1 LRRLPIIDIEPLR
14 RFPYFRRLWLGL
26 AVSQVGSQLALVAVF
41 YQVYLLTGSS
51 LYVGLVSLAQL
62 GPALVGSLLGGSVAD
77 AIDRRRM
84 LVVTQLAMTLC
95 SVGLALNSLS
105 GKPDLWPL
113 FVLAA
118 IGAGFA
124 GADGPARTAIMIN
137 LVPRDSI
144 PTANVLRQL
153 MAQISLVLGAAL
165 GGLLLARFSV
175 TTVYWIDVV
184 SFAAAIAASL
194 ALPALLPEGRGTKF
208 GLRSIVEGFRYL
220 RGRQA
225 IQGCFLADL
234 NAMVLGMPTALF
246 PAVAL
251 SHFHGGV
258 QVLGYLY
265 AAPGAG
271 ALTGMLLSGWTAR
284 VSRLGRAV
292 VLAIAAWGVSIA
304 AFGLSPWLWLA
315 LLMLAIAGCADV
327 ISAVFRSTILQ
338 VESPDRLRGRLSA
351 IQTAVVSAGPRLG
364 NAEAGLVAALVGAQ
378 GSIVIGGIGCVVGI
392 TAVARLMPRFSAYVM
407 RASSVGDESETSQAG
422 DATTE

>member
-77 AIDRRRM
+77 AIDRRRVM
-84 LVVTQLAMTLC
+84 VVTQLSMALC
-95 SVGLALNSLS
+95 SVGLALNSLG
-105 GKPDLWPL
+105 GKPALWPL

-118 IGAGFA
+118 MSAGFA
-124 GADGPARTAIMIN
+124 GADGPVRTAMMID
-137 LVPRDSI
+137 LVPWDSI
-144 PTANVLRQL
+144 PAANALRQL
-153 MAQISLVLGAAL
+153 LSQISLVLGPAL

-175 TTVYWIDVV
+175 PTVYWIDVA
-184 SFAAAIAASL
+184 SFAATIAASL
-194 ALPALLPEGRGTKF
+194 AVPALLPAGSGTKF
-208 GLRSIVEGFRYL
+208 GLRSILEGFHYL

-225 IQGCFLADL
+225 LQGCFLADL

-251 SHFHGGV
+251 SHFHGGT

-271 ALTGMLLSGWTAR
+271 ALIGMLLSGWTVR
-284 VSRLGRAV
+284 VRRLGRAV
-292 VLAIAAWGVSIA
+292 VLAIAVWGVSIV
-304 AFGLSPWLWLA
+304 AFGLSPWLWGA
-315 LLMLAIAGCADV
+315 LLMLAVAGWADV
-327 ISAVFRSTILQ
+327 ISSVFRNNILQ

-351 IQTAVVSAGPRLG
+351 IQIAVVSAGPRLG
-364 NAEAGLVAALVGAQ
+364 NVEAGVVAALIGAQ
-378 GSIVIGGIGCVVGI
+378 GSIVIGGVGCVVGI
-392 TAVARLMPRFSAYVM
+392 TALARLMPRFSAYVM
-407 RASSVGDESETSQAG
+407 RSSPLEDESESSEGG
-422 DATTE
+422 DATTA